1 VAMLTRGETYEEVYA
16 ALRWDIPRTYN
27 MAFDVCDRH
36 AAEGKTALIYFD
48 ERGREHRYSFAEVR
62 EIANKLANAL
72 AALGIRRGERVAILL
87 PQCPETAIT
96 HVALYKMGAV
106 ALPLFTLFGEDAL
119 EYRLADSGAAAIVT
133 NAENLPKIAALRP
146 RLGALRHV
154 ILVDDARGDSKGG
167 PKQPALAAGDGADHD
182 YWSLVARGAGT
193 FKNAPTTADDP
204 AFLIYTSGT
213 TGQPKGALHAHRTML
228 AHMPSMEFYHGFFPE
243 PGDLCWS
250 PADWAW
256 IGGLMDNL
264 MPAWFAGVPVLAWR
278 ARKFDPEEAFAMM
291 AEHRV
296 RNAFIPP
303 TALKMMRQVPRPQ
316 ERFNL
321 RVRSMFSGGESM
333 GEELLHWGYEAFG
346 IVIAEGYGQTECNLM
361 VGNSPTI
368 MDVIPGSMG
377 RACPG
382 HVVDILDE
390 DGQVV
395 KPGTVGQIAFR
406 MPDPIAMLGYWNN
419 PAATE
424 AKHKGDARARWM
436 LSGDMGMKDERGY
449 LWFKGR
455 ADDVITSAGYR
466 IGPGEI
472 EECLMKHPAV
482 GMAAVIGI
490 PDPMRTEAVKAFVVP
505 AAGHAPGERLAA
517 EIQAF
522 VRTRLSAHE
531 YPRHVEFVTELPL
544 TATGKIRRLE
554 LRERERK
561 KAATP

>member
-1 VAMLTRGETYEEVYA
+1 MLKRGESYDEVYA
-16 ALRWDIPRTYN
+16 ALRWEIPKTYN
-27 MAFDVCDRH
+27 MAFDICDRH
-36 AAEGKTALIYFD
+36 APEARTALIYFD
-48 ERGREHRYSFAEVR
+48 ERGREHRYTFGEVR
-62 EIANKLANAL
+62 DLANKLANAL
-72 AALGIRRGERVAILL
+72 TALAIRRTERVAILL

-119 EYRLADSGAAAIVT
+119 EYRLADSGAVAVVV
-133 NAENLPKIAALRP
+133 NSENLPKIVAIRP
-146 RLGALRHV
+146 RLKDLRHV

-167 PKQPALAAGDGADHD
+167 PKAPAMAAGDGADHNW
-182 YWSLVARGAGT
+182 WSLVARGASQ
-193 FKNAPTTADDP
+193 FRNVPTGADDP

-228 AHMPSMEFYHGFFPE
+228 AHMPSIEFYHGYFPE

-296 RNAFIPP
+296 RNTFFPP

-316 ERFNL
+316 DRYNIRL
-321 RVRSMFSGGESM
+321 RSMFSGGETM
-333 GEELLHWGYEAFG
+333 GEELLHWGYETFG

-361 VGNSPTI
+361 VGNCPAI

-377 RACPG
+377 RAVPG
-382 HVVDILDE
+382 HVVEIVDDE
-390 DGQVV
+390 GRPVP
-395 KPGTVGQIAFR
+395 PGTVGQIAFK

-419 PAATE
+419 PEATK
-424 AKHKGDARARWM
+424 AKHRGEWM
-436 LSGDMGMKDERGY
+436 LSGDMGVKDDKGY

-482 GMAAVIGI
+482 GLAAVIGV
-490 PDPMRTEAVKAFVVP
+490 PDPMRTEAVKAFIVP
-505 AAGHAPGERLAA
+505 ATGHEASDRLAA

-531 YPRHVEFVTELPL
+531 YPRHVEFVKELPL
-544 TATGKIRRLE
+544 TATGKIRRKE
-554 LRERERK
+554 LREREK
-561 KAATP
+561 KRAEAGG

>member
-1 VAMLTRGETYEEVYA
+1 MLKRGESYDEVYA
-16 ALRWDIPRTYN
+16 ALRWEIPRVYN
-27 MAFDVCDRH
+27 MAYDVCDKH
-36 AAEGKTALIYFD
+36 AAEPGRTALIYFD
-48 ERGREHRYSFAEVR
+48 ERGREHRYTFD
-62 EIANKLANAL
+62 EIRDNANKLANAL
-72 AALGIRRGERVAILL
+72 HALGIRRGDRVAILL

-119 EYRLADSGAAAIVT
+119 EYRLADSGAVGIVT
-133 NAENLPKIAALRP
+133 NPENLPKIAALRP
-146 RLGALRHV
+146 KLAALKHV
-154 ILVDDARGDSKGG
+154 ILVENDTSLSRPGGLKGG
-167 PKQPALAAGDGADHD
+167 KSAVGDGATDA
-182 YWSLVARGAGT
+182 YWSLVARGQSQ
-193 FKNAPTTADDP
+193 FRNVPTAADDP

-228 AHMPSMEFYHGFFPE
+228 AHMPSIEFYHGYFPE

-291 AEHRV
+291 AQHRV
-296 RNAFIPP
+296 RNTFFPP

-316 ERFNL
+316 EKYDVRL
-321 RVRSMFSGGESM
+321 RSMFSGGETM
-333 GEELLHWGYEAFG
+333 GEELLHWGYETFG
-346 IVIAEGYGQTECNLM
+346 IVIAEGYGQTECNLI
-361 VGNSPTI
+361 VGNCPPV
-368 MDVIPGSMG
+368 MDVVPGSMG
-377 RACPG
+377 RAVPG
-382 HVVDILDE
+382 HVVEIVDE
-390 DGQVV
+390 DGQVLAA
-395 KPGTVGQIAFR
+395 GAQGQIAFK

-419 PAATE
+419 PEATK
-424 AKHKGDARARWM
+424 AKHRGAWM
-436 LSGDMGMKDERGY
+436 LSGDLGVKDERGY

-482 GMAAVIGI
+482 GLAAVIGV
-490 PDPMRTEAVKAFVVP
+490 PDPMRTEAVKAFIVP
-505 AAGHAPGERLAA
+505 ATGHPPSDRLAA

-531 YPRHVEFVTELPL
+531 YPRHVEFISEMPL

-554 LRERERK
+554 LREREKRK
-561 KAATP
+561 GVTPTE